1 MMLPLILLGQK
12 GGDRMNPLTLF
23 MMIEMINSNKMSPG
37 VMMLMLGQFLDWDGD
52 RATSGGGSCN

>member
-1 MMLPLILLGQK
+1 MMLPLILLSQK
-12 GGDRMNPLTLF
+12 DGDRMNPLTLF